1 MIRHPHHRPR
11 AFTIAEL
18 IVTAIVAIILTAI
31 AIPSADVGNAVATD
45 GTAQLSV
52 ETAAS
57 AEVSYYTSA
66 QSFTASPANISNVDP
81 SITYVSSSTPSA
93 SSSSVSVA
101 TASNGTI
108 LGLAALG
115 ENGVC
120 WMERRSTSPAAT
132 YDGPV
137 LYGSGTL
144 SPSYACTGTSALAI
158 NATSAKFITTPA
170 GTSGSSWDNPLL
182 LP

>member
-18 IVTAIVAIILTAI
+18 IVTAIVAVILTAI

-45 GTAQLSV
+45 GIAQLSV
-52 ETAAS
+52 ASAAS
-57 AEVSYYTSA
+57 AEVSYYDSA
-66 QSFTASPANISNVDP
+66 QSFTATLTNLSNIDP
-81 SITYVSSSTPSA
+81 SITYVSASTASV
-93 SSSSVSVA
+93 SSSNVSVD
-101 TASNGTI
+101 TASNGTV

-132 YDGPV
+132 YDAPV
-137 LYGSGTL
+137 LYGSGTT
-144 SPSYACTGTSALAI
+144 SPSYACTGASALAI
-158 NATSAKFITTPA
+158 NSSSAKFITTST
-170 GTSGSSWDNPLL
+170 GTSWNNPLL